1 MNAMRSK
8 RSSLSEVVSI
18 DRESIFQSLVRL
30 LKDAE
35 KVVCTMLRDYRAV
48 CTVQL
53 KLRYKDPSLLA
64 AKFRSRKRL

>member
-1 MNAMRSK
+1 MQCGV
-8 RSSLSEVVSI
+8 SEVVSI

-30 LKDAE
+30 KDAE
-35 KVVCTMLRDYRAV
+35 KVVCIMLRDYRAV

-53 KLRYKDPSLLA
+53 KFRYKDPSLLA